1 MKSRA
6 DAILRDDTAWG
17 RTDQFTVAKQL
28 DGLQEK
34 FRIVNKDDFADA
46 LRDRLDELDKRRV
59 PWAPEV
65 LSLLLQLSDRPADV
79 PKLPKFDAPAISVSE
94 SPLKWSDLDDTGV
107 AYSQEDIWAEVDFGA
122 ISSDD
127 DDYSITSSD
136 VSIPRIVPQSN
147 NTQPDVFVVPEEFFS
162 TGDDDE
168 LIATIKSG
176 HFWEYDSAAVREF
189 SESHTR
195 YITELQATREI
206 LFMLQGLPT
215 SLFWQLDDEN
225 IAIDRRY
232 ALRHSSNSAFM
243 NILKLCTSIGTRLR
257 SLRKFVTLPQS
268 VVFLQTFVKGVEEH
282 LREFDVTIGNLHLR
296 YLSVTGEA
304 VFVSLLQLMED
315 IEKASQILLLL
326 YDITTRVKAAS
337 SDQAFICLDLL
348 YDLVCV
354 NQAAGNDHAFRAL
367 ARLFFACFEAY
378 CRPIRLWIEAG
389 DLDASQGEFFISETG
404 RGNDL
409 RTLWH
414 DWYSLEESSGRIHAP
429 KFLKPAVHKILTTGK
444 SIIFL
449 RNLGISP
456 EDLDGARKPLALAD
470 VCPDDDSLGLQ
481 SFASLLEQSFAD
493 SIAANHQLASDLLR
507 QQLNE
512 QCGLWTSL
520 SALEYIYLCRDL
532 SVTSVVD
539 SKVFELLDRDR
550 RLWNDRFLITEL
562 VQSTFSEVLE
572 VDPSRLIVR
581 SSNNS
586 SSRHAVDPQNRS
598 VKLLE
603 ALYTDYVLPWP
614 VANIITKSAISSYQR
629 ISTFLMQIRWAKYVV
644 EQQRLRKPRGDDNVN
659 SSVVSFFDADPAA
672 DNVGYAIRHSLLWFT
687 NILYNHMTALV
698 IAPSTAAMEKSLAA
712 ARDVD
717 AMIAVHSAYMASL
730 ERQLLLSKNLKHVHD
745 AVISMLDLCVHFAD
759 VQAARHGE
767 HARFD
772 RRAARSFLSSS
783 KFSRWRGR
791 RPRRSRRREGESTQ
805 YIDELDS
812 DDDDDDLDEIPGGG
826 DGDVD
831 DNDEGNTTS
840 VSFVELSYSS
850 HLNRVREEFN
860 RLLGFIVSGLRG
872 VGRVDGLQ
880 SWEVLADRLDW
891 KNNPVRF

>member
-1 MKSRA
+1 MKSQA
-6 DAILRDDTAWG
+6 EAILRDDTSWG
-17 RTDQFTVAKQL
+17 RTDQFAIAKQL

-34 FRIVNKDDFADA
+34 FRVRNKDDFADA
-46 LRDRLDELDKRRV
+46 LHNRLEELDRRRI
-59 PWAPEV
+59 PWAPEI

-79 PKLPKFDAPAISVSE
+79 PKLPKFDAPVIPVSE
-94 SPLKWSDLDDTGV
+94 SPLNWSDLDDAGI

-122 ISSDD
+122 VSSDD

-136 VSIPRIVPQSN
+136 VSIPRIVPQSS

-176 HFWEYDSAAVREF
+176 HFWEYDSTAVREF

-215 SLFWQLDDEN
+215 SLFWQLDDDT

-232 ALRHSSNSAFM
+232 ALRHSSNAAFL
-243 NILKLCTSIGTRLR
+243 NILKSCTSIGTRLR

-268 VVFLQTFVKGVEEH
+268 VVFLQTFVRGVEEH
-282 LREFDVTIGNLHLR
+282 LRDFDATIGSLHLR
-296 YLSVTGEA
+296 YLSVTGET

-326 YDITTRVKAAS
+326 HDIATQVKAAS
-337 SDQAFICLDLL
+337 SDQAFVCLDLL

-367 ARLFFACFEAY
+367 ARLFFSCFDAY
-378 CRPIRLWIEAG
+378 CRPIRLWIQSGE
-389 DLDASQGEFFISETG
+389 LDASQGEFFISDTG

-414 DWYSLEESSGRIHAP
+414 DWYILEESSGRIHAP
-429 KFLKPAVHKILTTGK
+429 KFLKPAVQKILTTGK

-456 EDLDGARKPLALAD
+456 EDLDGVRRRPLALSD
-470 VCPDDDSLGLQ
+470 VCPDDDSLRLQ
-481 SFASLLEQSFAD
+481 PFASLLEQAFTE

-512 QCGLWTSL
+512 QCGLWMSL
-520 SALEYIYLCRDL
+520 SALEYIYLCRDI

-550 RLWNDRFLITEL
+550 RVWNDRYLITEL
-562 VQSTFSEVLE
+562 VQSTFTEIPV
-572 VDPSRLIVR
+572 VDSSRLIVR
-581 SSNNS
+581 SSSGS
-586 SSRHAVDPQNRS
+586 SSRHAVDHRNRS

-603 ALYTDYVLPWP
+603 TLYTDYVLPWP
-614 VANIITKSAISSYQR
+614 VANIITKSAIAAYQR

-644 EQQRLRKPRGDDNVN
+644 EQQRLRKPRGEDHNN
-659 SSVVSFFDADPAA
+659 SVVDADPAA
-672 DNVGYAIRHSLLWFT
+672 DNIGYAIRHSLLWFT
-687 NILYNHMTALV
+687 NILYNHLTALV

-717 AMIAVHSAYMASL
+717 AMIAVHGAYMSSL
-730 ERQLLLSKNLKHVHD
+730 ERQCLLSENLKHVHD
-745 AVISMLDLCVHFAD
+745 AVIGMLDLCVYFAD

-772 RRAARSFLSSS
+772 RRSARSFLSS
-783 KFSRWRGR
+783 KFSRQRE
-791 RPRRSRRREGESTQ
+791 RRSRVSRHRGGSARYRAEF
-805 YIDELDS
+805 DS
-812 DDDDDDLDEIPGGG
+812 DDDDDEDDLDEIPGGSG
-826 DGDVD
+826 N
-831 DNDEGNTTS
+831 DNDDGNTTS
-840 VSFVELSYSS
+840 VSFVELSYAS
-850 HLNRVREEFN
+850 HLTQVREQFD
-860 RLLGFIVSGLRG
+860 RLLGFFIAGLRG